1 MQKIIFS
8 LEVPIM
14 SWFVLDEIFAFETS
28 ISETSIMF
36 KQIKKLK
43 LISKYADIQLFL
55 LTLHSKPLFRKRRFR
70 K

>member
-1 MQKIIFS
+1 
-8 LEVPIM
+8 M

-43 LISKYADIQLFL
+43 LISKYADIQFFINFAFETAVSETAVSKI
-55 LTLHSKPLFRKRRFR
+55 TLKKKL
-70 K
+70 